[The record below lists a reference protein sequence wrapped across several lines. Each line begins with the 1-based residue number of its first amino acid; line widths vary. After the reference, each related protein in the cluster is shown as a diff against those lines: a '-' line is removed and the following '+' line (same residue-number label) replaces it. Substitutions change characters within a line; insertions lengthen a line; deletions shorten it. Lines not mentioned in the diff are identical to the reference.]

1 MPETQFISIECA
13 HALKEWAITGEAL
26 ARNRQIVLL
35 RKGGLLDEDGHFA
48 LEHSQFW
55 LLPTWLHQERGLVK
69 SAHQDL
75 WAQTPRE
82 PDETA
87 KIAYLRH
94 FARVQRVWKLDEN
107 AESALLEVPHI
118 WSAHYLDLRFGYQS
132 DKTLLCAALRVYIAD
147 EPIRY
152 ALRAQDLGCRS
163 WVDLAAPIC
172 AGVRPAIGDAE
183 FASELESVTRVLEN
197 ETREDFG

>member
-1 MPETQFISIECA
+1 MPEIPSTFVETS
-13 HALKEWAITGEAL
+13 HALKEWAIVGEAL
-26 ARNRQIVLL
+26 AQSRQIVLL

-69 SAHQDL
+69 AAHQDL
-75 WAQTPRE
+75 WDLTPRAS
-82 PDETA
+82 DESA

-94 FARVQRVWKLDEN
+94 FARVERVWKLDEN

-118 WSAHYLDLRFGYQS
+118 WSAHYLDLRFAYQR
-132 DKTLLCAALRVYIAD
+132 DKTLLCAALRLYIAD

-152 ALRAQDLGCRS
+152 ELRAGDLGCRS
-163 WVDLAAPIC
+163 WVDLAQPVGAQ
-172 AGVRPAIGDAE
+172 VRPAIGDAE
-183 FASELESVTRVLEN
+183 FARQLNRVASKLE
-197 ETREDFG
+197 

>member
-1 MPETQFISIECA
+1 MPETQVTFVETS
-13 HALKEWAITGEAL
+13 HALKEWAIVGEAL

-69 SAHQDL
+69 AAHQDL
-75 WAQTPRE
+75 WDLTPRA

-118 WSAHYLDLRFGYQS
+118 WSAHYLGLRFAYQS
-132 DKTLLCAALRVYIAD
+132 DKTLLCAALRVYVAQN
-147 EPIRY
+147 PVRY
-152 ALRAQDLGCRS
+152 ELRAPDLGCRS
-163 WVDLAAPIC
+163 WVDLASPIG
-172 AGVRPAIGDAE
+172 ADVRPAIGDDE
-183 FASELESVTRVLEN
+183 FARQLNRVASKL
-197 ETREDFG
+197 G